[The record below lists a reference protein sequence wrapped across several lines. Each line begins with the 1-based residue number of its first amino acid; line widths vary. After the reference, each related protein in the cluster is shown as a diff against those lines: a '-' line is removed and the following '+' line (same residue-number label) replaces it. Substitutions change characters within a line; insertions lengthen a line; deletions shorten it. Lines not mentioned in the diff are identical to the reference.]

1 MAPAATIGLYVYFSD
16 KHEKEPILLYV
27 AAYFA
32 GVISTLPAGY
42 LNFYGESAVQYLF
55 SIVDFGTIEIFIEKA
70 IFAFCIVGAGEEL
83 MKFLALRIGSYPRKS
98 FNEPYDGIVY
108 GAAVALG
115 FASLENLFYVFE
127 GGVDTAIARMFTAV
141 PMHACAGIIMGY
153 YIGKAKFSNKP
164 IRELLKGWIYA
175 AFLHGLYD
183 YFLFLNEMPILAIG
197 AVLSLFISIRLAR
210 NAMKIHREISPFKDN
225 PDKID

>member
-16 KHEKEPILLYV
+16 KYEKEPISLFV

-42 LNFYGESAVQYLF
+42 MNFYGERVVQRLF
-55 SIVDFGTIEIFIEKA
+55 QYIEFGTLEIFFEKA
-70 IFAFCIVGAGEEL
+70 IFAFLIVGAGEET
-83 MKFLALRIGSYPRKS
+83 MKFLALRAGSYSRKS
-98 FNEPYDGIVY
+98 FNEPFDGIVY

-127 GGVDTAIARMFTAV
+127 GGVETAIARMFTAV

-153 YIGKAKFSNKP
+153 YVGKAKFSNTP
-164 IRELLKGWIYA
+164 IKEMFKAWLFA
-175 AFLHGLYD
+175 ALLHGLYD
-183 YFLFLNEMPILAIG
+183 YFLFLDKWPILAIG
-197 AVLSLFISIRLAR
+197 AVLSLMFSVNLAR
-210 NAMKIHREISPFKDN
+210 NAIKIHRAMSPFKDEQN
-225 PDKID
+225 KNV

>member
-16 KHEKEPILLYV
+16 KHEKEPLSLYV

-42 LNFYGESAVQYLF
+42 FNFYGEQLVNTLF
-55 SIVDFGTIEIFIEKA
+55 KLVEFGSIEIFIEKA
-70 IFAFCIVGAGEEL
+70 IFAFLIVGAGEEL
-83 MKFLALRIGSYPRKS
+83 FKFLALRIGSFPRKS

-127 GGVDTAIARMFTAV
+127 GGLETAIARMFTAV

-153 YIGKAKFSNKP
+153 YVGKAKFTKKRFQN
-164 IRELLKGWIYA
+164 LAKGWLFA
-175 AFLHGLYD
+175 ALLHGLYD
-183 YFLFLNEMPILAIG
+183 YFLFINELPILAVG
-197 AVLSLFISIRLAR
+197 AVISLLVSIRLAR
-210 NAMKIHREISPFKDN
+210 NAMRIHQEMSPFKKPN
-225 PDKID
+225 NKID